1 MPTITKKEMKK
12 KSVAECLTLFYNN
25 EVNENA
31 IREKSK
37 EELADFVL
45 EVFNKGVIRNY
56 LNLR

>member
-12 KSVAECLTLFYNN
+12 ISVSECLTLIYNN
-25 EVNENA
+25 QVNENA

-45 EVFNKGVIRNY
+45 EVFNKGIISNY
-56 LNLR
+56 LNLK

>member
-12 KSVAECLTLFYNN
+12 ISVSECLTLIYNN
-25 EVNENA
+25 QVNENA

-45 EVFNKGVIRNY
+45 EVFNKGIIRNY
-56 LNLR
+56 LNL

>member
-12 KSVAECLTLFYNN
+12 KSVSECLTLIYNN
-25 EVNENA
+25 QVNENA

-45 EVFNKGVIRNY
+45 EVFNKGIIRNY
-56 LNLR
+56 LNI

>member
-12 KSVAECLTLFYNN
+12 ISVSECLTLIYNRQIN
-25 EVNENA
+25 EAA

-45 EVFNKGVIRNY
+45 EVFNKGIISNY